1 MSALEKIIPVFL
13 VYYLIISLIGVILT
27 VYDKKIAGTG
37 KWRIPEAT
45 LMLVGLFGAALPMY
59 AVMKKIRHK
68 TKHKKFMLGLPAEI
82 VLHVIIIFVI
92 AYFSIV

>member
-1 MSALEKIIPVFL
+1 MEKLIPVFF
-13 VYYLIISLIGVILT
+13 VYYLIISLVGIILT

-59 AVMKKIRHK
+59 VVMKKIRHK
-68 TKHKKFMLGLPAEI
+68 TKHKKFMIGLPAEI
-82 VLHVIIIFVI
+82 VLHVIIVFAI
-92 AYFSIV
+92 AYFSMV